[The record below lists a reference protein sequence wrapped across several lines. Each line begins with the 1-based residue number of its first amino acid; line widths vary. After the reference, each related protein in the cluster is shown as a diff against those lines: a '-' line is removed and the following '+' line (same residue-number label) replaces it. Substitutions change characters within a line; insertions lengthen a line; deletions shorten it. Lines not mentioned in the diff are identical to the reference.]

1 MKTNQRPTNPESF
14 AMRSNRLRNLAR
26 RSDTEYPFRIPPIL
40 TSECWLIVEAYYGGK
55 WPAVRAMAWAAT
67 RLSVWSFFNHL
78 RIRTCDM
85 MGWTKL
91 YDMPAAPNMKS
102 YQMRH
107 GRRCSGSP
115 NCNNHLCIEE
125 SVPGW
130 FKWITR
136 WEEL

>member
-1 MKTNQRPTNPESF
+1 MKTKTYPINPDQF
-14 AMRSNRLRNLAR
+14 KRRADRLRNLAR
-26 RSDTEYPFRIPPIL
+26 RSDNDYPFRIPPIL
-40 TSECWLIVEAYYGGK
+40 SAECWLVVEAYYGGK
-55 WPAVRAMAWAAT
+55 WAAVRAMIWAAL
-67 RLSVWSFFNHL
+67 RLSCWSFFGHV

-91 YDMPAAPNMKS
+91 YDMTAQGF
-102 YQMRH
+102 QMRH
-107 GRRCSGSP
+107 GRCCSGSP

-130 FKWITR
+130 FKWLTR